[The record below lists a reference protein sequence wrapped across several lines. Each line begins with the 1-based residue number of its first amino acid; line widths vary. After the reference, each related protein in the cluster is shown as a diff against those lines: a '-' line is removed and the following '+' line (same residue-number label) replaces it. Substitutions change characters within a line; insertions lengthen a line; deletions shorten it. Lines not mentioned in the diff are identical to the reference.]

1 MRIDSKKIINI
12 KNKQD
17 LKKFSIDKPI
27 FQSNYLFH
35 YLILLNNFNALK
47 LIKYPVY
54 NENNDG
60 LNGFH
65 LAAKEDNI
73 PILIYLIETYPE
85 YIYNRTETREL
96 FTHYLQSENF
106 SILINK
112 FPKLNWEKLIEE
124 NNIILNSIIT
134 NLSFNELHKFIKVY
148 NIKPKQTNS
157 YLFGIINNNM
167 LNIEEKI
174 TILNE
179 FSDKDINI
187 KNEFG
192 EGLIMSVLNMDNN
205 ILFDYLLDRNIDLD
219 YYTIIKLNN
228 PLRIGIYFDILNDE
242 FNYSKKIINKIIDNN
257 KYFYNEYDKYINNLA
272 HSTINIRTNRNNQQN
287 KQKKSLNKLADI
299 EILKMCDNKTWN
311 QINIDKIT
319 PLELLIDLDY
329 EIYSKIIQDNKI
341 SINADILSRLLLKQ
355 KNENNDNHNKWIKLY
370 QTLPNYVQESD
381 SIIMENTLYSHYT
394 IFRSTFKD
402 IGVFSIYLKDTYQ
415 DLLIPNMKTYLIN
428 NLTFDNTLLFPDDII
443 SKEPVFPWIISYHSE
458 SEYYIHPYLNNIIN
472 AERRNNNKRY
482 AAVFLG
488 LILETILHANILVY
502 DFKNMTVERFE
513 PYGNTN
519 IIEND
524 NVLDDV
530 LEEELTWNTGLK
542 YLRPND
548 FLPYAGFQTISD
560 ENNLKNIK
568 AGDFGGFCL
577 AWCLWYLETKIK
589 NQDVDS
595 KTLVSKLINKIS
607 KLEINFTEYIRNYST
622 KINDYRIKYLK
633 KIGLDEKVISNIH
646 STVKNDDIVE
656 DYLLKAYN

>member
-47 LIKYPVY
+47 LIKYPIY

-96 FTHYLQSENF
+96 FTHYLQPENF
-106 SILINK
+106 SILIKK

-124 NNIILNSIIT
+124 NNIILKSIIT

-192 EGLIMSVLNMDNN
+192 EGLILTVLNMDNN

-272 HSTINIRTNRNNQQN
+272 HSTINMRTNRNNQQY
-287 KQKKSLNKLADI
+287 KQKKSLNKLVDI

-319 PLELLIDLDY
+319 PLELLIELDY

-341 SINADILSRLLLKQ
+341 SINTDILSRLLLKQ

-370 QTLPNYVQESD
+370 QTLPNYVQEAD

-443 SKEPVFPWIISYHSE
+443 SKEPVFPWIISYHSD

-472 AERRNNNKRY
+472 AERRNNNKRF

-488 LILETILHANILVY
+488 LVLETILHANILVY

-589 NQDVDS
+589 NQDIDS

-607 KLEINFTEYIRNYST
+607 KLEVNFTEYIRNYST